1 METIKNYLETM
12 FTNFPDT
19 MEIRRAKSE
28 LLSMSEDK
36 YNELIASGM
45 PKNEV
50 VGTIISELG
59 TPEELA
65 ESLGFFNSQQRE
77 TPVEIVE
84 TNTVYRRLVTLDE
97 AADYVGDCALSKMIL
112 GLGILFCIISP
123 AGPVLGESFRYIFGN
138 NAFSEMLGGLGVGFL
153 FLSTAI
159 GVGFI
164 ILSGHKMK
172 EWKFLK
178 RELCAVDRETENFLR
193 NELENVRL
201 RKSFSLVVGIGLC
214 IISVVPVSIFGS
226 MSAPLFFTAGL
237 GPAMIFNLTG
247 LGVYFIITS
256 GSKSHAYEHLLSLN
270 TRMAA

>member
-19 MEIRRAKSE
+19 MEIRKAKSE

-36 YNELIASGM
+36 YNELISTGM

-50 VGTIISELG
+50 IGTIISELG

-65 ESLGFFNSQQRE
+65 ESLSLRTTKQPE
-77 TPVEIVE
+77 KPVGIVE
-84 TNTVYRRLVTLDE
+84 TNTVYRRLVSFDE

-112 GLGILFCIISP
+112 ALGILFCIISP
-123 AGPVLGESFRYIFGN
+123 AGPVIGESFRYIFGN
-138 NAFSEMLGGLGVGFL
+138 NSFSEMLGGLGVGFL

-159 GVGFI
+159 GVGLI

-178 RELCAVDRETENFLR
+178 RELCAVDGETENFLK
-193 NELENVRL
+193 NKLEQSRL
-201 RKSFSLVVGIGLC
+201 KKTFSLVVGIGLC
-214 IISVVPVSIFGS
+214 IISVVPVSVFGS
-226 MSAPLFFTAGL
+226 MSAHLFLTAGL

-247 LGVYFIITS
+247 LGVYFIITA
-256 GSKSHAYEHLLSLN
+256 GSKTHAYEHLLSLN
-270 TRMAA
+270 NKMAA